1 MGGRNH
7 GAEDLPALLSD
18 EWMERGRADDPTPTE
33 GKPMRIFRH
42 AFSAATI
49 LCVALSMTGFPFA
62 EDQAPLKIGAR
73 STSTEARAMLEKYQ
87 PLMDYLSA
95 KIGRPVELRLQPFA
109 SNPEILGKLGSGEID
124 AVILGSSGGALA
136 IRDLG
141 AVPVARPEKGGIS
154 GYRGCIIVRKDS
166 GYRKIED
173 LKGKRFDYVEKGTM
187 AGYIYPRS
195 LLVYP
200 DGFLAGKKIRMDLDT
215 FFGRV
220 TFTGKHNI
228 SVMKVLNGESDGAS
242 VKDRDLE
249 TLSRSDPRVQRE
261 ILVLRRSEMYPDGT
275 LLFRKETAAATVRA
289 VEKALLGIEKDPEGK
304 AALAS
309 VGADRFVSTG
319 KKDFALLIRAVSLVK

>member
-7 GAEDLPALLSD
+7 GAEDLPAVLGA
-18 EWMERGRADDPTPTE
+18 EGMERGRADDPASME
-33 GKPMRIFRH
+33 GKRMKNTRYVFP
-42 AFSAATI
+42 TVVI
-49 LCVALSMTGFPFA
+49 LCAVLFDAGISFA
-62 EDQAPLKIGAR
+62 ESKVPLKIGVR
-73 STSTEARAMLEKYQ
+73 SASTEARAMLEKYQ
-87 PLMDYLSA
+87 PLMGYLSV
-95 KIGRPVELRLQPFA
+95 KIGRPVELQLQSFT
-109 SNPEILGKLGSGEID
+109 SNQEILGKLGSGEID
-124 AVILGSSGGALA
+124 AVILGSAGGALA

-141 AVPVARPEKGGIS
+141 AVPVARPEKGRIS
-154 GYRGCIIVRKDS
+154 WSRGCIIVRKDS

-187 AGYIYPRS
+187 AGYIYPRI
-195 LLVYP
+195 LLLYP
-200 DGFLAGKKIRMDLDT
+200 NGFLAGKKKLMDLNT

-220 TFTGKHNI
+220 TFTGRHDI

-309 VGADRFVSTG
+309 MGADRFVSTG